1 MAIKVVKKLV
11 SPSKYNI
18 KCPYTM
24 DATRIVVHNTYND
37 ASARDEI
44 AYMTSNNAEC
54 SFHFAIDDKEVVQG
68 IPLNRNAWHAGDG
81 LGKGNLEGIGIEICY
96 SKSGGERFIKAEKL
110 AAKFIAQLLKERGW
124 AINRVTKHQD
134 YMDKYC
140 PHRTLDMG
148 WDRFKKMVQKELD
161 ALKKPTV
168 SVSKELKDKVQKR
181 FGFSD
186 GTIAF
191 LMKHSNPETLFKKLA
206 TKK

>member
-24 DATRIVVHNTYND
+24 QPTRIVVHNTYND

-68 IPLNRNAWHAGDG
+68 IPLNRNAWHAGDD

-96 SKSGGERFIKAEKL
+96 SLSGGSRFIAAEKL

-124 AINRVTKHQD
+124 GLNKVTKHQD

-191 LMKHSNPETLFKKLA
+191 LLKHSSPETLFKKLA